1 MPKMTEA
8 DKVARYGPVVQRFNS
23 ASLPDIIY
31 DVRYLSGVYTCNCK
45 GWIFNRD
52 KPKHCRHTDY
62 LQADKSFKSEKIQT
76 DWASLKSEKIESQ
89 RSPVWLTCEE
99 MLLAGLEGIGMEVN
113 ARRVRSSVDH
123 HSAVDDMLVVLQR
136 HLDGQGYQP
145 QAEPSDFS
153 DAFGGTRLITL
164 D

>member
-1 MPKMTEA
+1 MSKMTEM

-23 ASLPDIIY
+23 ASQPDKIY
-31 DVRYLSGVYTCNCK
+31 DVRCLDGVYTCNCK

-52 KPKHCRHTDY
+52 RPKHCRHTDY
-62 LQADKSFKSEKIQT
+62 LQADRAFKSEKIKT
-76 DWASLKSEKIESQ
+76 Q

-99 MLLAGLEGIGMEVN
+99 MLLAGLEGIGMKVN
-113 ARRVRSSVDH
+113 ARKVRSSVDH
-123 HSAVDDMLVVLQR
+123 HSAVDAMLVVLQQ

-145 QAEPSDFS
+145 QQPEPSDFS